1 MRVTHLGVTLIDFM
15 VDYAHAFPPYIINSA
30 IADLIGY
37 ISKNTYVVDIVY
49 LHPESIKNLPA

>member
-1 MRVTHLGVTLIDFM
+1 M